1 VVGGVSGVAATLYI
15 EKEIVEMVKFGAAWM
30 KEKRDAQRERYREE
44 GRTEGREEGRTE
56 EAQRILDRLSQV
68 LEFLP
73 EEDRERIIRE
83 MKNGHTN
90 GNL

>member
-1 VVGGVSGVAATLYI
+1 
-15 EKEIVEMVKFGAAWM
+15 MVKFGAAWM

-44 GRTEGREEGRTE
+44 GREQVRTE
-56 EAQRILDRLSQV
+56 EAQRVLDRLSQV

-83 MKNGHTN
+83 IKNGHGN

>member
-1 VVGGVSGVAATLYI
+1 
-15 EKEIVEMVKFGAAWM
+15 MVKFGAAWM

-44 GRTEGREEGRTE
+44 GREQVRTE
-56 EAQRILDRLSQV
+56 KMQRALDRLSRV

-73 EEDRERIIRE
+73 EEDRERIMRE
-83 MKNGHTN
+83 MKDGLGN

>member
-1 VVGGVSGVAATLYI
+1 
-15 EKEIVEMVKFGAAWM
+15 MVKFGAAWM

-44 GRTEGREEGRTE
+44 GREEGRTKAE
-56 EAQRILDRLSQV
+56 QRVLDRLSQV